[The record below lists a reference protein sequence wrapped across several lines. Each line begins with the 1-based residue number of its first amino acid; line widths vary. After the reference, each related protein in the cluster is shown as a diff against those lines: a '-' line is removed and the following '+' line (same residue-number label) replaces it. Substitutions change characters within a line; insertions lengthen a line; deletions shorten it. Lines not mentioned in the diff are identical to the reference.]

1 LTRSCAYF
9 INGGA
14 GRVIASIPA
23 FEKLFETDKDFVI
36 VCEGGSEIFRG
47 HPDLDGLVY
56 DHWHKGVFND
66 HIKNRDIVT
75 PEPYRVW
82 EYYNQKCNLVQAFD
96 IAINNKGVRK
106 LPAPSLYFSKM
117 EIAEAYK
124 ITQEIKAKTG
134 LDKIVVIQPYG
145 RGVHVNNGMVIDPT
159 SRSIIEQDLLEIVE
173 SLRKEYAVILMSE
186 VSIPLSEDATKT
198 VVQPRLSNLR
208 VWAAIIELSDHFVGC
223 DSVGQHIARAL
234 EKTATLII
242 GSTFPINVSYIDYD
256 KFDIVDLGEKTRK
269 YSPIRISM
277 EDQIERNNDQCM
289 AMTEDQLKSIVKLAR
304 RRLGKSTK
312 SNVKTFVPS
321 DNGSLMPDFKKKP
334 LAQEMSEAV
343 NADYSEITAGNICLG
358 PVASVASN

>member
-1 LTRSCAYF
+1 MTRPRAYF

-23 FEKLFETDKDFVI
+23 FEKLLETEKDFII
-36 VCEGGSEIFRG
+36 VCEGGSDLFRG
-47 HPDLDGLVY
+47 HPDLDTRVY

-82 EYYNQKCNLVQAFD
+82 EYYNQKCSLSQAFD
-96 IAINNKGVRK
+96 IAINNKGIRK
-106 LPAPSLYFSKM
+106 LPAPNLHFNKM

-145 RGVHVNNGMVIDPT
+145 RGIQVSEGMVVDPS
-159 SRSIIEQDLLEIVE
+159 SRSVAEQDLLEIVE
-173 SLRKEYAVILMSE
+173 SLRKEYAIMLMSE
-186 VSIPLSEDATKT
+186 VRINLSEEASKT
-198 VVQPRLSNLR
+198 VVQPMIANLR
-208 VWAAIIELSDHFVGC
+208 VWAALIELSDHFVGC

-234 EKTATLII
+234 DKTATILI
-242 GSTFPINVSYIDYD
+242 GSTFPINVSYLDYD

-277 EDQIERNNDQCM
+277 EDHIERNNDQCM
-289 AMTEDQLKSIVKLAR
+289 SMTQDQIKLVVKLAR
-304 RRLGKSTK
+304 RRLGKSTR
-312 SNVKTFVPS
+312 STVKTFVPS
-321 DNGSLMPDFKKKP
+321 DNSMLMPDFKKKP
-334 LAQEMSEAV
+334 LAQEMSGV
-343 NADYSEITAGNICLG
+343 INADYSEVVAGNICVG
-358 PVASVASN
+358 PVAGVESN

>member
-1 LTRSCAYF
+1 MTRPRAYF

-23 FEKLFETDKDFVI
+23 FEKLLETEKDFVI
-36 VCEGGSEIFRG
+36 ICEGGSDIFRG
-47 HPDLDGLVY
+47 HPDLDSRVY

-66 HIKNRDIVT
+66 HIKDRDIVT

-96 IAINNKGVRK
+96 IAINNKGIRK
-106 LPAPSLYFSKM
+106 LPPPSLHFSKM

-145 RGVHVNNGMVIDPT
+145 RGVHVNDGMVVDPT
-159 SRSIIEQDLLEIVE
+159 SRSLIEQDLVEIVE

-186 VSIPLSEDATKT
+186 IGVKLGDDASKT
-198 VVQPRLSNLR
+198 VAQPRIPNLR
-208 VWAAIIELSDHFVGC
+208 IWAAIMELSDHFIGC

-234 EKTATLII
+234 DKTATII
-242 GSTFPINVSYIDYD
+242 TGATFPINVSYVDYA
-256 KFDIVDLGEKTRK
+256 KFDIVDLGEKTRQ

-277 EDQIERNNDQCM
+277 EDHIERNNDQCM
-289 AMTEDQLKSIVKLAR
+289 SMTEDQLKHIVKLAR
-304 RRLGKSTK
+304 RRLGKSVK
-312 SNVKTFVPS
+312 SNIKMAVANPEYVGKAT
-321 DNGSLMPDFKKKP
+321 MPDFKMKP
-334 LAQEMSEAV
+334 LVQEISAV
-343 NADYSEITAGNICLG
+343 VSTDEPNTGNICVG
-358 PVASVASN
+358 PVTSFIN